1 MRTLATAFVISA
13 YLALVLGCSRSPEE
27 SNTSGPQQKTLP
39 EVPKSVTEKP
49 VAVEEPAQTQLSA
62 PESTV
67 ESTELV
73 FDDTKGLAYHSGK
86 VFTGKATQHYENGQL
101 SSEVH
106 YFEGQ
111 RHGLESSFFEDGAKK
126 FEARFEA
133 NQLVGVFEEWY
144 QNGQRKSQEVW
155 QQGKRRSITEWDENG
170 NLLHS
175 D

>member
-1 MRTLATAFVISA
+1 MRTLVIAFATSA
-13 YLALVLGCSRSPEE
+13 YLSLVLGCSRPPEE
-27 SNTSGPQQKTLP
+27 SNISGPQQKTLP
-39 EVPKSVTEKP
+39 EVPKAIFEKP
-49 VAVEEPAQTQLSA
+49 VAVEELAQTQLSSA
-62 PESTV
+62 ESTV

-86 VFTGKATQHYENGQL
+86 AFTGKATQHYENGQL

-106 YFEGQ
+106 YFEGY
-111 RHGLESSFFEDGAKK
+111 RHGLESSFFEDGSKK

-155 QQGKRRSITEWDENG
+155 QQGKRRSITEWDETET
-170 NLLHS
+170 L
-175 D
+175 

>member
-1 MRTLATAFVISA
+1 MRSLAIAFVISA
-13 YLALVLGCSRSPEE
+13 YLALVLGCSRPPEE
-27 SNTSGPQQKTLP
+27 SNISGPQLKTFP
-39 EVPKSVTEKP
+39 DAPKVVIEKP

-106 YFEGQ
+106 YF
-111 RHGLESSFFEDGAKK
+111 
-126 FEARFEA
+126 
-133 NQLVGVFEEWY
+133 
-144 QNGQRKSQEVW
+144 
-155 QQGKRRSITEWDENG
+155 
-170 NLLHS
+170 
-175 D
+175 